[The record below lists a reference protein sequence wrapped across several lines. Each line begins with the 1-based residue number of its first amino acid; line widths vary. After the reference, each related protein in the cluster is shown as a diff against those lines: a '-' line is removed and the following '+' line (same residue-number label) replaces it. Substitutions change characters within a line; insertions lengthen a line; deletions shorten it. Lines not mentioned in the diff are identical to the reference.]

1 MEDPI
6 SFLKELISDCAY
18 KGKGELIKKIDDYV
32 ASNSIINP
40 NDFCNA
46 DKAMEMLHLGRNRAK
61 FFYLLKK
68 YGVKTNKIN
77 NMPIGY
83 KIKEIIGIGKKE
95 NLGY

>member
-6 SFLKELISDCAY
+6 SFLKELISDY
-18 KGKGELIKKIDDYV
+18 GGEPKKEMMERIKDYIL
-32 ASNSIINP
+32 SNGIINP
-40 NDFCNA
+40 NDYCNA
-46 DKAMEMLHLGRNRAK
+46 DKAMEILRLGRNRAK

-83 KIKEIIGIGKKE
+83 KIKEIIDIGIKE
-95 NLGY
+95 KIGS

>member
-6 SFLKELISDCAY
+6 SFLKELISDCSY
-18 KGKGELIKKIDDYV
+18 KGKDELIKKIDDYV

-40 NDFCNA
+40 NDLCNA
-46 DKAMEMLHLGRNRAK
+46 DKAMEMLHLGHNRAK